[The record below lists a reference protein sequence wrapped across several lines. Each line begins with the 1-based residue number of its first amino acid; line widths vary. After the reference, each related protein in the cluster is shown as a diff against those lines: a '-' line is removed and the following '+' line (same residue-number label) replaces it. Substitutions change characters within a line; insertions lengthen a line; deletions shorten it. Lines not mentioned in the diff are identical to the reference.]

1 MSRPFSLLFFF
12 YFFLCFTSKNDGERG
27 TVKVTA
33 KNNGKMFVVVNNSK
47 EIVGTIKR
55 EAGGVFAVSDKRTR
69 DNPDPFALLSDAI
82 EYFCGFDWDGL
93 GCSSLH
99 MPQSRS
105 INKITGRKQRWS
117 LS

>member
-1 MSRPFSLLFFF
+1 M
-12 YFFLCFTSKNDGERG
+12 
-27 TVKVTA
+27 KVTA
-33 KNNGKMFVVVNNSK
+33 KNKGTLFVVTNSSK

-55 EAGGVFAVSDKRTR
+55 EADGVFSVADKRTR
-69 DNPDPFALLSDAI
+69 KNPDPFALLSDAI
-82 EYFCGFDWDGL
+82 EYFHGFDWNGL

-105 INKITGRKQRWS
+105 IRKITGHKARWS